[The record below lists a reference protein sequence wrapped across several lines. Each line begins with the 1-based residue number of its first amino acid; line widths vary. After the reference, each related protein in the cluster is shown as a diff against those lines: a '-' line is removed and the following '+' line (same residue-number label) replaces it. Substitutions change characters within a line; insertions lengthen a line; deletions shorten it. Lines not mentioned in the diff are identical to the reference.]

1 MQSLIEDLELLGIV
15 DERLDKLRAFK
26 KLIEEAPAKNNEHY
40 HNSNEKWQMAV
51 ESTLQKTWQEIRT
64 NSDKNKVLTLFGFT
78 ERQAEF
84 IACQMT
90 HENSKKVQEPF
101 GDYVLSMFMKGF
113 MLITIPGC
121 FADVCNTI
129 FAVRGKEE
137 SSNIETTEAVIDD
150 FINDVIKK
158 CNYSELWIPTHVAHD
173 AEKDDELSL
182 VLLEYLNVCKHQ
194 HDRVPSISQLA
205 QIPAKIRD
213 GDVLTRLACSGHR
226 HRRKRYQI

>member
-1 MQSLIEDLELLGIV
+1 
-15 DERLDKLRAFK
+15 
-26 KLIEEAPAKNNEHY
+26 
-40 HNSNEKWQMAV
+40 
-51 ESTLQKTWQEIRT
+51 
-64 NSDKNKVLTLFGFT
+64 
-78 ERQAEF
+78 
-84 IACQMT
+84 MT

-205 QIPAKIRD
+205 QIPAYEIFRPLCSKFDNVFFDAGARNMQALSKHHHLEFWPQD
-213 GDVLTRLACSGHR
+213 DACLDQAGQETSRAACTDRSRSPLSPSQNTNNPRGPFLWLCE
-226 HRRKRYQI
+226 Q